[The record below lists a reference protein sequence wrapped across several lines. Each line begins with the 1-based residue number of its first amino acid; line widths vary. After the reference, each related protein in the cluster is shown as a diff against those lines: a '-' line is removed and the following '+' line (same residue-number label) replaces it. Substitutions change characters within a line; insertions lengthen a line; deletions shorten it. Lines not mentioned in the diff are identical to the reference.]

1 MKSSRNKKRNP
12 KSISKDQISEIQN
25 VESFFDLRE
34 KKFNFF
40 RDYSFLLSEAKYKA
54 KHGKGLKILTPKQM
68 LQRLSIATAQVKAG
82 NTSKNSLNEIMQI
95 IYYSYREK

>member
-34 KKFNFF
+34 KNLIF
-40 RDYSFLLSEAKYKA
+40 
-54 KHGKGLKILTPKQM
+54 
-68 LQRLSIATAQVKAG
+68 
-82 NTSKNSLNEIMQI
+82 
-95 IYYSYREK
+95 

>member
-34 KKFNFF
+34 KKFNFLGTILF
-40 RDYSFLLSEAKYKA
+40 CYSKLN
-54 KHGKGLKILTPKQM
+54 TKQNM
-68 LQRLSIATAQVKAG
+68 
-82 NTSKNSLNEIMQI
+82 
-95 IYYSYREK
+95 EKV